1 MKVEEVLTLIVVTFT
16 LVLISLEY
24 SIRFAFVVLGIS
36 GIILSLK
43 GGEDEQSNVS
53 EVDSSCDRRS

>member
-16 LVLISLEY
+16 FVLISLEY
-24 SIRFAFVVLGIS
+24 SIRFAFVIVGIS

-43 GGEDEQSNVS
+43 GDEDEQSNVS